1 LNHPQEAELPIKK
14 ELGSLNLMITIKT
27 EEEIKIMKEGGKIL
41 AGIMAEISAKVKP
54 GIATQDLEEVA
65 LELIAKHKT
74 KPSFKGY
81 KGGAGLEGKPY
92 PSALCISINEEL
104 VHCVPSQRILK
115 EGDIVSLDSG
125 ILYNGFHSDMAIT
138 VPVGNVPLEAHRLIV
153 ATKKAL
159 KRGISKA
166 LVGNTFGDVAN
177 AIQRHIEGQGFS
189 VIEEFCGHG
198 IGRNLH
204 EDPQIPNYGKRGEGE
219 EIKEGM
225 VFCLEPMASIG
236 DWKTKKAKDGFGYQ
250 MADNSLS
257 AHFEHTIAITK
268 TGNQVLTEL

>member
-1 LNHPQEAELPIKK
+1 LLILEKL
-14 ELGSLNLMITIKT
+14 ITIKT

-41 AGIMAEISAKVKP
+41 AGILAEISAKVKP

-65 LELIAKHKT
+65 LALIAKYKAR
-74 KPSFKGY
+74 PSFKGY
-81 KGGAGLEGKPY
+81 KGGAGLGGKPY

-115 EGDIVSLDSG
+115 KGDIVSLDLG
-125 ILYNGFHSDMAIT
+125 ILLNGFHSDMAIT
-138 VPVGNVPLEAHRLIV
+138 VPVDKISLEAHRLIV

-166 LVGNTFGDVAN
+166 LAGKTFGDIAN
-177 AIQRHIEGQGFS
+177 AIQRHIEGQGFI

-198 IGRNLH
+198 IGRDIH
-204 EDPQIPNYGKRGEGE
+204 EDPQVPNYGRRGEGE
-219 EIKEGM
+219 KIREGM
-225 VFCLEPMASIG
+225 VFCLEPMAAIG
-236 DWKTKKAKDGFGYQ
+236 DWKTKKAKDGFGFQ
-250 MADNSLS
+250 MADNSLC

-268 TGNQVLTEL
+268 SGSKVLTEL

>member
-1 LNHPQEAELPIKK
+1 
-14 ELGSLNLMITIKT
+14 MITIKT
-27 EEEIKIMKEGGKIL
+27 SEEIKIMKEGGRIL
-41 AGIMAEISAKVKP
+41 AGIMAEVSAKVKP
-54 GIATQDLEEVA
+54 GIATQDLEEAA
-65 LELIAKHKT
+65 LALIAERKA

-81 KGGAGLEGKPY
+81 TGGAGLEGKPY
-92 PSALCISINEEL
+92 PFALCVSINEEL

-115 EGDIVSLDSG
+115 EGDIVSLDLG

-138 VPVGNVPLEAHRLIV
+138 VPVGKVSLEAHRLIV

-166 LVGNTFGDVAN
+166 LIGNTFGDIAN
-177 AIQRHIEGQGFS
+177 AIQRHIESQGFT
-189 VIEEFCGHG
+189 VVKEFCGHG

-204 EDPQIPNYGKRGEGE
+204 EEPQIPNYGKRGDGE
-219 EIKEGM
+219 QIKEGM
-225 VFCLEPMASIG
+225 VFCLEPMAAIG

-250 MADNSLS
+250 MVDNSLC

-268 TGNQVLTEL
+268 TGCQVLTEL